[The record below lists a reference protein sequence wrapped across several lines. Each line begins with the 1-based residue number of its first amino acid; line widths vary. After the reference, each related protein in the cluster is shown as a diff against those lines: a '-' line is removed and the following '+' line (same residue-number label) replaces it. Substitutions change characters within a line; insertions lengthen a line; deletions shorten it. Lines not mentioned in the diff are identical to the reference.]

1 MGPDVPGSPGH
12 EHSHTLDPS
21 RSARALARGRSTT
34 RRRARRCPRPHTDPM
49 RTLGVE
55 EEFLLVT
62 PEGRPQPVATTVL
75 RHASTA
81 APSPTDE
88 PGGDLE
94 KEFKQEQIETST
106 PPRADLA
113 ELVAEIRA
121 GRARTDAVARQAGAR
136 IAALATAP
144 QAVESTVLP
153 DRRAYAIRAEFAQ
166 TARDQLTCGCHV
178 HVSIADEDEGVR
190 ILDHLRPWNAVLLAL
205 SGNSPSWQGTHHRLR
220 VVPLAGVG
228 PLADGGSDRPVRRR
242 GRLPRGHRR
251 PPAHAERS
259 STRGWSTSTPGCRRG
274 TRRSRC
280 GSRTCAWTPTTPPCR
295 PRSCAGSPR
304 RPRASRC
311 PQPRTELLRAAT
323 WRAARSG
330 LTGDLVSPL
339 TGTPLPAA
347 DVVAQLVEHVR
358 PGPDASRRPGVGGT
372 PGGHGA
378 AARQRRD
385 PAAGLA
391 GRGRRRRRGGP
402 PRGRPDAGRSR
413 AGPPAAR
420 PGRPAGRG
428 RSRHRERISACTSS
442 TTSHTLTFIA
452 ASTRPSRR
460 QNAMSSRPC
469 RSPRT
474 TTSSYPWDPTYP
486 TYSMP
491 RSNWSVKKYGS
502 LS

>member
-1 MGPDVPGSPGH
+1 
-12 EHSHTLDPS
+12 
-21 RSARALARGRSTT
+21 
-34 RRRARRCPRPHTDPM
+34 M

-75 RHASTA
+75 RHASA
-81 APSPTDE
+81 VAPSPTDE

-205 SGNSPSWQGTHHRLR
+205 SGNSPSWQGTSTGYASYRSQVWGRWPTAGPTAPFGNASGYRAVIDDLLRTGAILDEGMVYFDARLSSRYPTVEVR
-220 VVPLAGVG
+220 V
-228 PLADGGSDRPVRRR
+228 ADVCLDADDAALQAALVRGIAETATGEPV
-242 GRLPRGHRR
+242 
-251 PPAHAERS
+251 AE
-259 STRGWSTSTPGCRRG
+259 
-274 TRRSRC
+274 
-280 GSRTCAWTPTTPPCR
+280 
-295 PRSCAGSPR
+295 
-304 RPRASRC
+304 
-311 PQPRTELLRAAT
+311 PRTELLRAAT

-347 DVVAQLVEHVR
+347 DVIAQLVDHVR
-358 PGPDASRRPGVGGT
+358 PALTEAGDLEWVE
-372 PGGHGA
+372 
-378 AARQRRD
+378 RQ
-385 PAAGLA
+385 LA
-391 GRGRRRRRGGP
+391 TVLRRGNGAIQQL
-402 PRGRPDAGRSR
+402 GWR
-413 AGPPAAR
+413 AEGADDDEVVRRAVDRTLAR
-420 PGRPAGRG
+420 
-428 RSRHRERISACTSS
+428 
-442 TTSHTLTFIA
+442 
-452 ASTRPSRR
+452 
-460 QNAMSSRPC
+460 
-469 RSPRT
+469 
-474 TTSSYPWDPTYP
+474 
-486 TYSMP
+486 
-491 RSNWSVKKYGS
+491 
-502 LS
+502 